1 MCLYEGYVRIGVGMA
16 LLLYYCGP
24 VIVMALSPLLF
35 HERLTRAKLLGFA
48 AVFAGVLL
56 VNGSVRGGNADMT
69 GLLCGA
75 ASAVL
80 YAVMITENK
89 RAVHITGQENA
100 ALQLLFGFLTAA
112 VFVGIRDR
120 GVAIDVRPDDWGWIV
135 LLGAVNTGLGCY
147 WYFSAIGQLPVQTV
161 AVCGYLE
168 PLAAVVCAAALLNE
182 TMQPLQILGAVL
194 ILGGAAGAEL
204 SLIHISEP
212 TRPY

>member
-1 MCLYEGYVRIGVGMA
+1 MA
-16 LLLYYCGP
+16 IRYGTRRK
-24 VIVMALSPLLF
+24 ISSGS
-35 HERLTRAKLLGFA
+35 RLTRAKLLGFA

-112 VFVGIRDR
+112 VLVGIREH
-120 GVAIDVRPDDWGWIV
+120 GFAVDVRPDNWGWIV
-135 LLGAVNTGLGCY
+135 LLGAVNTGLGCC
-147 WYFSAIGQLPVQTV
+147 WYFSAIGRLPVQTV

-168 PLAAVVCAAALLNE
+168 PLAAVVCAAVLLHE

-194 ILGGAAGAEL
+194 ILGGAASAECVPML
-204 SLIHISEP
+204 LQRHQKC
-212 TRPY
+212 